1 MAVTVLSEPCSKCG
15 GVIVFCYT
23 KLTSSEGDHYPNG
36 KSVVEGLCQK
46 CASELKVKHEAELR

>member
-15 GVIVFCYT
+15 RLIIYCFD

-36 KSVVEGLCQK
+36 KPVIEGLCQK
-46 CASELKVKHEAELR
+46 CASELNVKHD